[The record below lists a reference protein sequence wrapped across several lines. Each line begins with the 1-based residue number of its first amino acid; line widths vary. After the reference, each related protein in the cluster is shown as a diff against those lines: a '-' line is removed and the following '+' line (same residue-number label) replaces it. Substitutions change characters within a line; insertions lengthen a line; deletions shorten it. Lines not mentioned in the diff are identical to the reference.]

1 MPAGDQQPYEL
12 LMDDQAWAREPIK
25 VAHALGHQ
33 VYPDHGA
40 QERYTCSLCR
50 FAVIR
55 VGCNIYGT
63 AATLPC
69 PGQTPDGASWVAQDI
84 SGRPA
89 GHDWCTNCSNW
100 IRMRAD
106 GTMRVH
112 GTATSQRKQDRV
124 RCAGSGRND
133 LTEYMVVTHPAPK
146 EPATRMSVTGI
157 VQADLVAGSW
167 RARKLAVTVFKK
179 VIWT

>member
-1 MPAGDQQPYEL
+1 MPAGDKQPYEL
-12 LMDDQAWAREPIK
+12 LMNDQAWAREPIK

-40 QERYTCSLCR
+40 QERYTCHQCG

-69 PGQTPDGASWVAQDI
+69 PGQTPDGASWIAQDI
-84 SGRPA
+84 SDRPP
-89 GHDWCTNCSNW
+89 GHDWCADCSNW

-112 GTATSQRKQDRV
+112 DRPSRGKGTRV
-124 RCAGSGRND
+124 RCAGSGGND
-133 LTEYMVVTHPAPK
+133 LTEYMAVVHPQPK
-146 EPATRMSVTGI
+146 EPLTRMSVTGI

-167 RARKLAVTVFKK
+167 RARKLTVTVFKK